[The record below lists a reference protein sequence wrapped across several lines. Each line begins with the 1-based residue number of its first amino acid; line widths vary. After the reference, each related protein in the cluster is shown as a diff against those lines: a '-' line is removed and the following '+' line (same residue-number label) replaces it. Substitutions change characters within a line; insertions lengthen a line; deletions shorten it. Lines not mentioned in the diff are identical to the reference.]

1 MERER
6 GICKNQRD
14 NTDDNDINGGTRK
27 WLGKEECKRAKYKD
41 GVREGGHTRTH
52 VHIYTHT
59 SAHTKEDIHK
69 HKHKS
74 ERSSS
79 HVRSSNL

>member
-27 WLGKEECKRAKYKD
+27 WLGKEECKRAKYKN

-52 VHIYTHT
+52 IYTHT
-59 SAHTKEDIHK
+59 QVLTQKKIYTNINTKVKGVHHT
-69 HKHKS
+69 
-74 ERSSS
+74 
-79 HVRSSNL
+79 